1 MTDTRELLSALID
14 REPVEPDVLAALLKE
29 PSNRALLVDFVRLRQ
44 LMNAEHEPTQAAS
57 HRLWTHRSSAWTRI
71 AAAVLLV
78 AMSAGVGAWLQH
90 YSSIERPPLP
100 VRVVRLDPVDPR

>member
-1 MTDTRELLSALID
+1 MTETRELLSALID
-14 REPVEPDVLAALLKE
+14 REPVEPDVLATLLEE

-44 LMNAEHEPTQAAS
+44 LMNAEQEPTPAVS
-57 HRLWTHRSSAWTRI
+57 HRLWTHRIRVWTRI
-71 AAAVLLV
+71 AAALVLV

-90 YSSIERPPLP
+90 YSSIERSPVP